1 MTINELMRWLAQFQG
16 WIGLGLAALPFVT
29 YALGALLQLCAR
41 PLARMFLAAAVY
53 VAVLPGIS
61 MAVLLLYM
69 LLFARVNLLHEM
81 NLVLHLLPV
90 LSMVGTLWA
99 ASRLEALDGLPGGL
113 RLQGLMGLVGLGF
126 AGLLAVHKTFIGI
139 HFFASFEQL
148 LAILAGVVALWQ
160 FGVARLF
167 RKHRA

>member
-29 YALGALLQLCAR
+29 YGLGALLKLCAR
-41 PLARMFLAAAVY
+41 PLARAFLAAAVY
-53 VAVLPGIS
+53 VAVFPGVS
-61 MAVLLLYM
+61 MAVLILYM
-69 LLFARVNLLHEM
+69 LLFARMNLLRELH
-81 NLVLHLLPV
+81 LVLHLLPV
-90 LSMVGTLWA
+90 LSMLGTLWA
-99 ASRLEALDGLPGGL
+99 VSRLEALDDLPGVL
-113 RLQGLMGLVGLGF
+113 RLQGLMVLVGLGF

-167 RKHRA
+167 RKHKA